1 MSEQT
6 RNQRRATAQ
15 SIGVAMCLAGFLVGC
30 SDAKTQSSSG
40 LLNQPG
46 EAATLVELRDLSPQG
61 AIQRLRSIGFK
72 GQVEIIDN
80 GGCAPGNGLGKIYR
94 HDPPLG
100 AEVGVDESI
109 LLYSGCFDVV
119 FDIEGKGQIEPVLD
133 SPSERTDQPNRFNL
147 KAYNSLDFTAVPEA
161 GYVLDDV
168 LINGEK
174 MLVSAGSSFRIPEIV
189 KDYAVEIR
197 FVEIAADPE
206 PAPAPI
212 PDPAPAPRATY
223 TITSTV
229 LFGTCTIS
237 PLGAIVVNEG
247 ANQQF
252 AITPTAGVV
261 QTLSVD
267 GVPVACNQAGCTHT
281 FTDVRSDHSLEV
293 ICS

>member
-1 MSEQT
+1 MSEEIQ
-6 RNQRRATAQ
+6 NQGRATAQ
-15 SIGVAMCLAGFLVGC
+15 IIGVAICLAGFLVGC

-40 LLNQPG
+40 LLNQAG
-46 EAATLVELRDLSPQG
+46 EATTLVELRDLSPQG
-61 AIQRLRSIGFK
+61 AMDRLRSIGFK

-80 GGCAPGNGLGKIYR
+80 KGCAPGNGSGKIYR

-100 AEVGVDESI
+100 AEVGVDDSI
-109 LLYSGCFDVV
+109 MLYSGCFDVV
-119 FDIEGKGQIEPVLD
+119 FDIEGKGRIEPVLD

-147 KAYNSLDFTAVPEA
+147 KAYNSLDFTAVPEF

-168 LINGEK
+168 MINGEK
-174 MLVSAGSSFRIPEIV
+174 MLISSGSSFRIPEIV
-189 KDYAVEIR
+189 KDHSVEIR

-206 PAPAPI
+206 PSPPV
-212 PDPAPAPRATY
+212 TH

-229 LFGTCTIS
+229 LFGACTIS

-252 AITPTAGVV
+252 TITPTAGVV

-267 GVPVACNQAGCTHT
+267 GAPVACNQAGCTHT

>member
-61 AIQRLRSIGFK
+61 AIERLRSIGFK

-119 FDIEGKGQIEPVLD
+119 FVIEGKGRIEPVLD

-168 LINGEK
+168 LINSEK

-206 PAPAPI
+206 PSPPV
-212 PDPAPAPRATY
+212 TH

-252 AITPTAGVV
+252 TITPTAGVV

-267 GVPVACNQAGCTHT
+267 GVPVACSQAGCTHT